1 MLVLST
7 GAAGQ
12 RINKDMGESS
22 KLSTAVH
29 TMTLS
34 QLSWLLLLDAGY
46 WLTPMHAS
54 FRAFSLR
61 KHGVSLERIDRIRV
75 GFSYL
80 SLCFDFLYFCFSFS
94 ESHLFRNFSP
104 NFLSTDT

>member
-1 MLVLST
+1 MLVLSAV
-7 GAAGQ
+7 AAGH

-22 KLSTAVH
+22 ELFTAVH

-46 WLTPMHAS
+46 WLLLMNAS
-54 FRAFSLR
+54 FRALR
-61 KHGVSLERIDRIRV
+61 GVSLKRIDLIRV
-75 GFSYL
+75 GFSYF

-94 ESHLFRNFSP
+94 ESHLFKNFSP
-104 NFLSTDT
+104 NFLSTDI